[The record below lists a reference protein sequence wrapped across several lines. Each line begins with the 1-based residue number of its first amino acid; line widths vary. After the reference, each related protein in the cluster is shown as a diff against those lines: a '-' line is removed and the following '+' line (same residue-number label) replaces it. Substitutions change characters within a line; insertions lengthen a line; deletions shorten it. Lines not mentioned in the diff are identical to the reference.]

1 MKRHYKAIIFVIA
14 LAALSAA
21 AIWLPLRENLLSG
34 IAWIQTQ
41 GSLAWMIYVLAYIV
55 AAVLLIPGSIL
66 TLAAGFIFGLP
77 LGVALVS
84 IGSVLGASA
93 AFLVGRFMARD
104 WVSHRIAGLPR
115 FKALDSASR
124 HDGFTIVLL
133 ARLSPL
139 FPFNLLN
146 YGLGITA
153 VHFKH
158 FLVASWMGMLPGT
171 VLYVYIGSLASDATE
186 LTAQG
191 LSGGWGR
198 ALLIAGFV
206 ATVVLTVFITR
217 KATQALNAH
226 LEVEPAIA
234 GDETDGGKS

>member
-1 MKRHYKAIIFVIA
+1 VKRHYKALVFVIV
-14 LAALSAA
+14 LAALGAA
-21 AIWLPLRENLLSG
+21 AVWLPLREGLLNG

-41 GSLAWMIYVLAYIV
+41 GSLAWLIYVLTYIV
-55 AAVLLIPGSIL
+55 ATVLLMPGSIL
-66 TLAAGFIFGLP
+66 TLAAGFVFGLP

-84 IGSVLGASA
+84 VGSVLGASA
-93 AFLVGRFMARD
+93 AFFVGRFMARD
-104 WVSHRIAGLPR
+104 WVSHRIADLPR
-115 FKALDSASR
+115 FRALDSASR

-146 YGLGITA
+146 YGLGITG

-158 FLVASWMGMLPGT
+158 FLAASWIGMLPGT
-171 VLYVYIGSLASDATE
+171 VLYVYIGSLASDVTE

-198 ALLIAGFV
+198 ALLIAGFA

-226 LEVEPAIA
+226 LAVEPALA
-234 GDETDGGKS
+234 GDKADGRRS

>member
-1 MKRHYKAIIFVIA
+1 MKRHYKAIVLVVA

-21 AIWLPLRENLLSG
+21 AIWLPLRDSLLSG
-34 IAWIQTQ
+34 IAWIQTL
-41 GSLAWMIYVLAYIV
+41 GSLAWLIYVLTYIV

-66 TLAAGFIFGLP
+66 TLAAGFVFGLP

-104 WVSHRIAGLPR
+104 WVSHRIADLPR
-115 FKALDSASR
+115 FRALDSASR

-158 FLVASWMGMLPGT
+158 FLVASWIGMLPGT
-171 VLYVYIGSLASDATE
+171 VLYVYIGSLASDATQ

-191 LSGGWGR
+191 LGGGWGR
-198 ALLIAGFV
+198 VLLVGGFL
-206 ATVVLTVFITR
+206 ATVALTVFITR

-226 LEVEPAIA
+226 LEPTIA
-234 GDETDGGKS
+234 GDKADGGTR